1 MNGLLSFEEAS
12 TALFGRATRT
22 ERNRLNKWINQGYI
36 SAIRDERR
44 TWFPRAEIKRLIG
57 EKDETDLSQMP
68 R

>member
-44 TWFPRAEIKRLIG
+44 TWFPRADIKRVIG
-57 EKDETDLSQMP
+57 
-68 R
+68 